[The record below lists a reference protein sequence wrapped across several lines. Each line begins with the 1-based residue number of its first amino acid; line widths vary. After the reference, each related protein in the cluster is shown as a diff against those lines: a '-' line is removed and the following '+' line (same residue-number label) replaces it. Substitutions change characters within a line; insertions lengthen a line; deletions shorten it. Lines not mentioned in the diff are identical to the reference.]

1 MAHYQNLPVFK
12 ATYALL
18 IYLYTISRNFQRDY
32 RYTIGESLKKDILEM
47 MLNLYRTNSK
57 ADKRELIGVCRENI
71 EGIRIQVRILFDLKQ
86 LSLKQY
92 SRISVDIE
100 SVSKQLVAWK
110 QYEEKKQTG
119 SIENKK
125 ENV

>member
-32 RYTIGESLKKDILEM
+32 RYTIGESLKKDMLEM

-57 ADKRELIGVCRENI
+57 ADKRELIRVCRENI

-86 LSLKQY
+86 RSLKQY

-100 SVSKQLVAWK
+100 SVSKQLVAWE

-119 SIENKK
+119 SIESKK
-125 ENV
+125 

>member
-1 MAHYQNLPVFK
+1 M
-12 ATYALL
+12 
-18 IYLYTISRNFQRDY
+18 
-32 RYTIGESLKKDILEM
+32 LEM

-57 ADKRELIGVCRENI
+57 ADKRELIRVCRENI

-100 SVSKQLVAWK
+100 SVSKQLVAWE

-119 SIENKK
+119 SIESKK
-125 ENV
+125 